1 MHGVAA
7 LAVALASLVG
17 VHAAAGTTPNAPASP
32 ATHNPQTFTDP
43 AGDSGGGPDVSSIVV
58 SNTAAGRIRIEVLL
72 ANATTLR
79 NEDFIGVFIDADR
92 NTSTGPANGFE
103 YTMQTAGLVTPA
115 VLGRWDGTAFVPVS
129 GTSLVKIWAAG
140 RGVAFDIAS
149 ADLSNTTGF
158 RFWAATDVLTG
169 SDDFDDLAP
178 DGDAVYNYALSTP
191 HIASVRARF
200 SPAAPR
206 AGRRFGVAGVTARLT
221 TNEEMPAAS
230 FRCRATLARK
240 ALRGRGV
247 GGCTFTLARNAKGK
261 RLTIVVTATLAGDS
275 RTLTRSFTVR

>member
-1 MHGVAA
+1 
-7 LAVALASLVG
+7 
-17 VHAAAGTTPNAPASP
+17 
-32 ATHNPQTFTDP
+32 
-43 AGDSGGGPDVSSIVV
+43 
-58 SNTAAGRIRIEVLL
+58 
-72 ANATTLR
+72 
-79 NEDFIGVFIDADR
+79 
-92 NTSTGPANGFE
+92 
-103 YTMQTAGLVTPA
+103 
-115 VLGRWDGTAFVPVS
+115 
-129 GTSLVKIWAAG
+129 
-140 RGVAFDIAS
+140 
-149 ADLSNTTGF
+149 
-158 RFWAATDVLTG
+158 LTE

-178 DGDAVYNYALSTP
+178 DGEAVYNYTLSTP